1 MKTVAEYIKE
11 NWQNTVRQKE
21 QGRGSV
27 KLVKPFTVPSI
38 KDGFCDFYYWDT
50 YFTNIGLM
58 LDGFSAQAENNLD
71 NMAHLI
77 DKVGY
82 MPNANTIIGRT
93 QPPLFVRGVFDLY
106 EHKKDKAVIEK
117 YRAAMIKEM
126 QFFYNDRTFDNGIS
140 YYAHSTTRQDILNH
154 YGLSGRVGEFKESE
168 EEKFRLSKNLVAIA
182 ESGWDFT
189 PRFIGKESR
198 FSADEYYHLDLNC
211 ILYDAESKLSQ
222 MLSLIDDQ
230 NAKVFSERAENRKN
244 LINKFFINPKD
255 GVYYDYNFKEKTFSP
270 ILSCASFYP
279 FALGVS
285 TDKTSAKK
293 ALERLEGEFGVA
305 ACENRGKDD
314 YLQWDYPSMWAP
326 LIYFTF
332 NALKNCGLIEDAN
345 RVAKKYINTLDS
357 CYQKTNSLWE
367 KYSVIDGGV
376 AYSKEYE
383 TPQMMGWTAGTYRYL
398 QEQIK

>member
-11 NWQNTVRQKE
+11 NWQNTVRQAE

-50 YFTNIGLM
+50 YFTNIGLI

-77 DKVGY
+77 EVLGY
-82 MPNANTIIGRT
+82 MPNANTIEGRT
-93 QPPLFVRGVFDLY
+93 QPPLFIRGVYDLY
-106 EHKKDKAVIEK
+106 SYKKDKAVIEK
-117 YRAAMIKEM
+117 YRVAMIKELH
-126 QFFYNDRTFDNGIS
+126 FFYQNRTFDNGIS

-211 ILYDAESKLSQ
+211 ILYDAEVKLSQ
-222 MLSLIDDQ
+222 MLSIIGDK
-230 NAKVFSERAENRKN
+230 NSKTFSDRAENRKN
-244 LINKFFINPKD
+244 LINKIFINDKD
-255 GVYYDYNFKEKTFSP
+255 GVYYDYNFKEKSFSP

-279 FALGVS
+279 FAFGIS
-285 TDKTSAKK
+285 TDKTAALKT
-293 ALERLEGEFGVA
+293 LERLEGEFGVA
-305 ACENRGKDD
+305 TCENRGKDD

-326 LIYFTF
+326 LVYFTYY
-332 NALKNCGLIEDAN
+332 ALKNCRLEKDALRLAN
-345 RVAKKYINTLDS
+345 KYITTLDG

-367 KYSVIDGGV
+367 KYSVVDGGV
-376 AYSKEYE
+376 AISKEYE
-383 TPQMMGWTAGTYRYL
+383 TPQMMGWTAGVYRFL
-398 QEQIK
+398 VEEIK